1 MTNKELDF
9 YIVQFKEGNKE
20 AFEVIYNE
28 TYKSVYYTIYLLV
41 KNRDVIADCLQD
53 TYLKAIEKIN
63 TYQIGTNFKAWIS
76 RIGHNLCLNQLLKEG
91 KEKTVGL
98 NEESIETLKCIPE
111 KDDRIETAL
120 DILSGE
126 EKQVFIY
133 LILDGLSVK
142 EMAEEMN
149 VNLNRAYY
157 LKNKMELSLKEIFK
171 ND

>member
-1 MTNKELDF
+1 MTNKELDL
-9 YIVQFKEGNKE
+9 YIEAFKSGDKE
-20 AFEVIYNE
+20 AFEAIYNE

-41 KNRDVIADCLQD
+41 KNRDQIADFVQD
-53 TYLKAIEKIN
+53 TYLKAIEKID

-76 RIGHNLCLNQLLKEG
+76 RIGHNLCLNVLLKEG
-91 KEKTVGL
+91 KEKTVDL

-120 DILSGE
+120 AILSGE

-133 LILDGLSVK
+133 LILEGLTIK
-142 EMAEEMN
+142 EMAEELN

-157 LKNKMELSLKEIFK
+157 LKNKMEEALKQIFK